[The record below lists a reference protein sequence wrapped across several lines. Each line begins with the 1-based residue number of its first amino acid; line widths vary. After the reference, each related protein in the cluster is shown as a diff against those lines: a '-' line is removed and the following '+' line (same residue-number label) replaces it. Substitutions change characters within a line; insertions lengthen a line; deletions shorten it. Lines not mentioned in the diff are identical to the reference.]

1 MIENATFQYKTALT
15 KANVMLRQITEWGV
29 KNRSITKNRVLPLTI
44 SYVWKFNLSIRNIYK

>member
-15 KANVMLRQITEWGV
+15 KANVMLRQITECGV

-44 SYVWKFNLSIRNIYK
+44 SYV